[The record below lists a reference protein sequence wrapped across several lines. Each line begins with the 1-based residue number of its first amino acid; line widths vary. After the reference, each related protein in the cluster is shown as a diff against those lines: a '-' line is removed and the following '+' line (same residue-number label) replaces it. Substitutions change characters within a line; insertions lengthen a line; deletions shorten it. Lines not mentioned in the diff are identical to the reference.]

1 MYLYV
6 SGMDTQSET
15 QRGRIA
21 SGWEDVLKKAHT
33 WPLAAK
39 VQGRTLST
47 AMSFGPHDHGAM
59 TDSIDPD
66 TKVARADLYR
76 GGRG

>member
-1 MYLYV
+1 MYSYV

-15 QRGRIA
+15 QRGRIT
-21 SGWEDVLKKAHT
+21 SGWEDVLKKARS

-39 VQGRTLST
+39 VLERILSM

-59 TDSIDPD
+59 TDAIDPD
-66 TKVARADLYR
+66 TRVARANLYR